1 MKRITTFVLCLLCT
15 IAMMGE
21 KHMMF
26 RTLPIDGQLKTA
38 VKEVKKWGFMG
49 MRIKNIAALM
59 GTLDGEDVLLTLMA
73 TPETHTLFSVII
85 IYEGSEKWSEQIAKY
100 KTINA
105 TLAAQYGEP
114 TELINEWEAPYSIDN
129 KPEQAMQE
137 NKATYGC
144 FYSTPEGKVAVNI
157 TYIADKLCTMVAYID
172 QQNAVLFEAEGGE
185 DMNLDENA
193 LEEEL

>member
-1 MKRITTFVLCLLCT
+1 
-15 IAMMGE
+15 
-21 KHMMF
+21 MMF

-100 KTINA
+100 KIIFLSYSVKSSN
-105 TLAAQYGEP
+105 P
-114 TELINEWEAPYSIDN
+114 LIES
-129 KPEQAMQE
+129 
-137 NKATYGC
+137 
-144 FYSTPEGKVAVNI
+144 V
-157 TYIADKLCTMVAYID
+157 
-172 QQNAVLFEAEGGE
+172 
-185 DMNLDENA
+185 
-193 LEEEL
+193 